1 MPTFVLGKSTF
12 MKLLKHTLISLA
24 AVVLFT
30 LILAPL
36 AGRAQVVNE
45 ATKKRISIGVG
56 LFTDIWMTTD
66 PDMKTRTINQGFN
79 VFGTYN
85 LPLGKSRFS
94 FAIGLSI
101 SIHNLYWN
109 YRFQG
114 DSLNFQFALIKDDQG
129 YKRSKLTL
137 PYLEIPIEFRYKAK
151 SKFALGIGFKIG
163 YMVYAH
169 SKYVGS
175 DYLFGTTST
184 LVSSIKNIDNLEK
197 FAYGPT
203 LRIGYKWI
211 HVTGYYSLSKIFN
224 NNGKTPEMYPIS
236 LGFVLMPF

>member
-1 MPTFVLGKSTF
+1 

>member
-56 LFTDIWMTTD
+56 LFTDIWMNT
-66 PDMKTRTINQGFN
+66 PDGMKTRTINQGFN

-85 LPLGKSRFS
+85 LPMGKSRFS

-109 YRFQG
+109 YRFEG
-114 DSLNFQFALIKDDQG
+114 SNDSLQFKPIPDG
-129 YKRSKLTL
+129 ESYKRSKLTL
-137 PYLEIPIEFRYKAK
+137 PYLEIPLEFRYKAK
-151 SKFALGIGFKIG
+151 SKFALGIGFKVG

-175 DYLFGTTST
+175 DYLFGTTGT
-184 LVSSIKNIDNLEK
+184 LVSSMKNIDNIEK

-211 HVTGYYSLSKIFN
+211 HVTGYYSLSKIFS
-224 NNGKTPEMYPIS
+224 NGKGPEMYPIS